1 MEGSLVLAPLARNT
15 RATNNPAMVWLVSS
29 AHGPAGLDV
38 MDTALFNEIAT
49 DGLNNQVPTVP
60 AAVGRPTRWRVALAT
75 VLLTVSYHSGINGHH
90 ATSIVMEV
98 SKFDI
103 GS

>member
-1 MEGSLVLAPLARNT
+1 MEGSLALDPLARNT
-15 RATNNPAMVWLVSS
+15 HATSSHAMVWLASS

-38 MDTALFNEIAT
+38 MDTGHFNEIAT
-49 DGLNNQVPTVP
+49 DGLSNRVPTVP
-60 AAVGRPTRWRVALAT
+60 AAVGRLTRWRVAPAT
-75 VLLTVSYHSGINGHH
+75 VLLTVSYRSGINGHH